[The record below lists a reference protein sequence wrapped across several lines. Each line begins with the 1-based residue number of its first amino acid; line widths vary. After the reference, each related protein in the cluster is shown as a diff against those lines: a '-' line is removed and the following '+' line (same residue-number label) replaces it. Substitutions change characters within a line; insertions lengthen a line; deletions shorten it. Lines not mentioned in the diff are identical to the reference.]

1 MTEAPHDDGVEVP
14 PLGILR
20 EDPSRRAAWEE
31 RVLKPSLSKVPE
43 RGKPLRSISG
53 RVVERLSSPLK
64 IEGLDYLKDLG
75 FPGEFPYTRGIYPTM
90 YRARPWTMRQ
100 FAGFGAASDTNR
112 RFHYLLSHG
121 QTGLSVAFHLPTL
134 LGVDS
139 DSPMARGEVGRCGVA
154 VDSLEDMEFIFHGM
168 PLDRVTTSMT
178 INAPAIIL
186 LAMYLVV
193 AEKQGVPWE
202 KVGGT
207 IQNDILK
214 EYIAQKTYI
223 FPPGPSIRLILETFR
238 FCSRHVPR
246 FNFISVSGYHI
257 REAGAT
263 AAQELAFTL
272 ADGLAYVG
280 AAVEGGMD
288 VDEFAPRISFFF
300 NSHSDF
306 FEEIAKFRAAR
317 RIWAREMKL
326 RFSPKDPRS
335 LMCRFHAQTAGCTLT
350 AQQPENNAV
359 RVALQA
365 LAAVLGG
372 AQSIHTNSLDETLGL
387 PTEGA
392 VTLALRTQ
400 QIIAEESGIADVMDP
415 LGGSY
420 YLESLTRE
428 LEEEALEY
436 IERIEAIGGMVAAV
450 EKGFPQREII
460 NSAYEQQRQV
470 QAGERVVVGVNKYA
484 AKEDRPISILEIESG
499 VEAEQVR
506 CLKELRARRDGPRV
520 KRALEAL
527 TTAAAQEREL
537 MPHVLEAVRA
547 YATLGEMTSALKKVF
562 GEYRDPADF

>member
-1 MTEAPHDDGVEVP
+1 MKETDRGHSSNT
-14 PLGILR
+14 PLPGILR
-20 EDPSRRAAWEE
+20 EDPSQRKAWEE
-31 RVLKPSLSKVPE
+31 KVLKPSLSKVPE
-43 RGKPLRSISG
+43 RRSPFRSISG
-53 RVVERLSSPLK
+53 REIERLSSPLK

-90 YRARPWTMRQ
+90 YRARPWTIRQ
-100 FAGFGAASDTNR
+100 FAGFGSARDTNR

-121 QTGLSVAFHLPTL
+121 QAGLSVAFHLPTL
-134 LGVDS
+134 MGVDS
-139 DSPMARGEVGRCGVA
+139 DSPQARGEVGRCGVA
-154 VDSLEDMEFIFHGM
+154 VDSLEDMEVIFEGV
-168 PLDRVTTSMT
+168 PLDQVTTSMT

-193 AEKQGVPWE
+193 AEKQGVSWE

-223 FPPGPSIRLILETFR
+223 FPPGPSMRLILETFR

-263 AAQELAFTL
+263 AVQELAFTL
-272 ADGLAYVG
+272 ADGLAYVE
-280 AAVEGGMD
+280 AAVEGGME

-306 FEEIAKFRAAR
+306 FEEIAKLRAAR
-317 RIWAREMKL
+317 RIWAREMKR

-335 LMCRFHAQTAGCTLT
+335 LMCRTHVQTAGCTLT

-365 LAAVLGG
+365 LAAALGG

-387 PTEGA
+387 PTERA

-400 QIIAEESGIADVMDP
+400 QIVAEESGITDVVDP

-420 YLESLTRE
+420 YLEGLTRE
-428 LEEEALEY
+428 LEEGALEY
-436 IERIEAIGGMVAAV
+436 IERIDSMGGMVAAV

-460 NSAYEQQRQV
+460 KSAYEHQRRV
-470 QAGERVVVGVNKYA
+470 EAGERVVVGVNKYTTG
-484 AKEDRPISILEIESG
+484 EDHPTPILEIESA
-499 VEAEQVR
+499 VEAEQVE

-520 KRALEAL
+520 RGALEAL
-527 TTAAAQEREL
+527 TRAAAQEGEL
-537 MPHVLEAVRA
+537 MPQILEAVRA
-547 YATLGEMTSALKKVF
+547 YATIGEMISALKEVF